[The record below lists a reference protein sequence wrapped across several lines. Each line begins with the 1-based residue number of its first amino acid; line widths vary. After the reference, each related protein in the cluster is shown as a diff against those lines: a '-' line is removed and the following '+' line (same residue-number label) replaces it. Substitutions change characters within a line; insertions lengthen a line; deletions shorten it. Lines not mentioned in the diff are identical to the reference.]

1 MFEEGNILYFDPF
14 YFKNG
19 NPAKRKYFLV
29 LKVNE
34 TKTIIAVLPTRTAS
48 IPRDVLIERGCLE
61 LPAIGLNCFVF
72 PKQETVTTCGK
83 SFDFNTYLYGAFIDD
98 YEVQLFEELY
108 PNEGIDYWVWGKLKP
123 AYFDA
128 VLDCFRHSASVK
140 RKYKRLL

>member
-48 IPRDVLIERGCLE
+48 IPRSELIERGC
-61 LPAIGLNCFVF
+61 
-72 PKQETVTTCGK
+72 
-83 SFDFNTYLYGAFIDD
+83 
-98 YEVQLFEELY
+98 
-108 PNEGIDYWVWGKLKP
+108 
-123 AYFDA
+123 
-128 VLDCFRHSASVK
+128 
-140 RKYKRLL
+140 

>member
-29 LKVNE
+29 LKVIE
-34 TKTIIAVLPTRTAS
+34 KKALVAVLPTRTAS
-48 IPRDVLIERGCLE
+48 IPRGELVESGCLE
-61 LPAIGLNCFVF
+61 LPEIGLNCYVF
-72 PKQETVTTCGK
+72 PKQEAVTNCGK

-98 YEVQLFEELY
+98 YEVSLMEELY

-123 AYFDA
+123 AYFES
-128 VLDCFRHSASVK
+128 VLDCFRLSSSVK
-140 RKYKRLL
+140 RKYKRIL